1 MAAVIEIVGPH
12 TVSWGGNL
20 LGRGDNDDLF
30 SIDVDY
36 KRLDVKTN
44 QSADMPMDFVN
55 LGAIVTVAFSCIVI
69 DRTALLLK
77 LSTADG
83 LASGN
88 ANAFPKVGVLLSA
101 TVNSIANAGFGD
113 IVLDYGSTGKI
124 TVPRCRL
131 MKWTSSDHG
140 NKPTRFKFAFEAS
153 ANPASTVAFDTSI
166 YTLSGTP

>member
-20 LGRGDNDDLF
+20 IGRGDNDDLF
-30 SIDVDY
+30 SIDVDF

-55 LGAIVTVAFSCIVI
+55 LGAVVTVAFSCIVI
-69 DRTALLLK
+69 DRAAMLTRLDL
-77 LSTADG
+77 ADG
-83 LASGN
+83 GQSST
-88 ANAFPKVGVLLSA
+88 NAFPKVGVLLSA
-101 TVNSIANAGFGD
+101 GTNAGFND
-113 IVLDYGSTGKI
+113 IVLDYGSSGKI

-131 MKWTSSDHG
+131 MKWTSQDHG